1 MNFRLV
7 MNIRTISSIHK
18 GFGFMNTRF
27 FYSDTVLCT
36 EQVFACSF
44 CYAVFG
50 SVKYLVA
57 TPFRVSATIFGLRDT
72 SGISTYP
79 TKR

>member
-1 MNFRLV
+1 
-7 MNIRTISSIHK
+7 
-18 GFGFMNTRF
+18 MNTRF
-27 FYSDTVLCT
+27 FYFDTVLSW

-50 SVKYLVA
+50 SVKYSIA
-57 TPFRVSATIFGLRDT
+57 TPFRVSATTFGLRDT
-72 SGISTYP
+72 SSISTYP